1 MGTIL
6 RILLI
11 VGAVLLVA
19 HVLTNIKK
27 SRIQIEDSLFWVSF
41 VGLIIIIAVF
51 PAIMTWVAGLFGFVS
66 TSNFVFLVVVG
77 ILLLKVFTSSVEISR
92 LKFRVNQLA
101 QEVALTNKRNFDRQ
115 QLEQNADTPAA
126 RQTASAESSAQADAP
141 HEHTNEG
148 AQAPQSTMQ

>member
-51 PAIMTWVAGLFGFVS
+51 PTIMTWAAGLFGFVS
-66 TSNFVFLVVVG
+66 TLSL
-77 ILLLKVFTSSVEISR
+77 IHI
-92 LKFRVNQLA
+92 
-101 QEVALTNKRNFDRQ
+101 
-115 QLEQNADTPAA
+115 
-126 RQTASAESSAQADAP
+126 
-141 HEHTNEG
+141 
-148 AQAPQSTMQ
+148 

>member
-41 VGLIIIIAVF
+41 VGLIIIHRRVPHHYDVGCRAVWLCVYQRLCI
-51 PAIMTWVAGLFGFVS
+51 PRGGWH
-66 TSNFVFLVVVG
+66 
-77 ILLLKVFTSSVEISR
+77 SSS
-92 LKFRVNQLA
+92 
-101 QEVALTNKRNFDRQ
+101 
-115 QLEQNADTPAA
+115 
-126 RQTASAESSAQADAP
+126 
-141 HEHTNEG
+141 
-148 AQAPQSTMQ
+148 

>member
-51 PAIMTWVAGLFGFVS
+51 PTIMTWAAGLFGFVS

-115 QLEQNADTPAA
+115 QLEQNAATPAA
-126 RQTASAESSAQADAP
+126 RQTAATDSRTLADTP
-141 HEHTNEG
+141 HEHANEG